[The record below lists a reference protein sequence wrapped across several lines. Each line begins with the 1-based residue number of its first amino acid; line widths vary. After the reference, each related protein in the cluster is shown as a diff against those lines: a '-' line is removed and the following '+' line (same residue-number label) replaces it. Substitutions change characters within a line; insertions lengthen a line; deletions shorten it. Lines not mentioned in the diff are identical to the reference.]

1 MQKDSNFSE
10 TWASIYISWSSKC
23 NYLFSNLFLYPGL
36 YTWHISSMQFDF
48 RILCITTKRT
58 VNTSYL
64 FHLLVLKTN
73 LTSRKEKHIM
83 VLLNS
88 IIYIYW
94 YIYNPLISHTMI
106 SFYFQHFHQLILHI
120 FWSDRSQL
128 YIIFSWL
135 ENVKTFLLIVLMSSK
150 IQCSKLQTKKVLM
163 LQNST
168 NMKNHSKFGHCKMYC
183 LRW

>member
-1 MQKDSNFSE
+1 MFWSTQGFQSKNWIWCRKTPISVKHE
-10 TWASIYISWSSKC
+10 PRYIYLEAANVIIVSRIC
-23 NYLFSNLFLYPGL
+23 FCL
-36 YTWHISSMQFDF
+36 YTWHISSMQLDF

-94 YIYNPLISHTMI
+94 YIYITRWFHTQWLVFIYNILINWYFMI
-106 SFYFQHFHQLILHI
+106 FLI
-120 FWSDRSQL
+120 RS
-128 YIIFSWL
+128 I
-135 ENVKTFLLIVLMSSK
+135 
-150 IQCSKLQTKKVLM
+150 
-163 LQNST
+163 
-168 NMKNHSKFGHCKMYC
+168 
-183 LRW
+183 